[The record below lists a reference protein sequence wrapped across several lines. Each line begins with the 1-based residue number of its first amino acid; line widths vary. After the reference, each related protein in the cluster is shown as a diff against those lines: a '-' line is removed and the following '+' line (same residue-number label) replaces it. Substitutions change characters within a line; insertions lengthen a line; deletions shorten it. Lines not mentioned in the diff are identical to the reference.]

1 MINRLRAHWNNV
13 FRRDQ
18 LNHDLDE
25 ELRAYVELVTAE
37 KVRSGMSPDEAYRH
51 TRREMGGVDQVRQRV
66 RDVRPG
72 ALLESLARD
81 VRYGVRTLAKSP
93 AFSLV
98 VIATLALGIGANA
111 AIFSVIDAV
120 LLEPLPYFHP
130 GQLVFMSE
138 NEPKTGVSGA
148 GMSWP
153 AYTQVRNQ
161 NRSFSAIAG
170 LATHSLTLTG
180 YGEPAEVS
188 TVTVTADFFSLFGT
202 QPLLGRTLLAEDGK
216 ESAAPVVVCSENLWR
231 SRFGA
236 DPNIIGRA
244 VALDQ
249 RSFTVVGVM
258 PAGFQTPFVGRK
270 DQVWIPLVQDPL
282 FSGWRTRPQQTH
294 WLPTIARLRP
304 GVSITKAIAELQ
316 TIGAELA
323 QQLPTEGGWQPGIQ
337 PLQPVIVGDVKTPLL
352 VLQCAVSLV
361 FLIACVNIANLLLA
375 RAITR
380 SKEMAVRTALG
391 ASRRRIAA
399 QLLTESAFLGL
410 LGGVLGVL
418 LAWGSV
424 AALASIIPAGVPQLH
439 PIRVN
444 GSALGFALVLSLAA
458 SVVFG
463 LVPMLF
469 TSRSNPQANLRDGSR
484 AGEARGAIRAR
495 NFLATAEVTV
505 AMVLLT
511 GAGLL
516 LRSFNHLLTVS
527 PGFETEHLVKAEVSL
542 PRFQYAKPEQWRA
555 ITDELLM
562 RLQTQRGLEKSALA
576 VPLPILDDS
585 VNLSFIIAGNPPLP
599 PGKANMANY
608 VSASPGYFQV
618 MGVSLIRGRL
628 FSVDDRAMTPPVAL
642 ISEALARRYFP
653 DENPLGRH
661 LVFGFPPNGNVS
673 REIVGV
679 VADIHDVSLQKEPG
693 PMMYVPFA
701 QEPFWGAEIVVKS
714 GRSAAEVAAAIRA
727 ETHNIDPGLPVAKVE
742 TLPQAMNASL
752 AEPRFRTLL
761 LAIFGAIAL
770 VLAAVGIY
778 GVISYSVSRR
788 TREIGVRMALG
799 ASPASLRRLVLGE
812 SAKLALVG
820 LAVGIPAAL
829 VSARSLSSMLFSVTP
844 ADPLTFIGVA
854 LLLTLVALVAA
865 YFPARRAMRV
875 DPMMALRCE

>member
-1 MINRLRAHWNNV
+1 LINRFRVLWNCA
-13 FRRDQ
+13 FRKDQ

-25 ELRAYVELVTAE
+25 ELHAYVELVSAE
-37 KVRSGMSPDEAYRH
+37 KVRSGMSPDEAYRE

-72 ALLESLARD
+72 ALVEMLAQD
-81 VRYGVRTLAKSP
+81 VRYVLRTLAKNP

-98 VIATLALGIGANA
+98 VVSTLALGIGANA

-120 LLEPLPYFHP
+120 LLEPLPYLHP

-138 NEPKTGVSGA
+138 SEPKAGVSGA

-153 AYTQVRNQ
+153 TFTQLSDH

-180 YGEPAEVS
+180 NAEPAEVS
-188 TVTVTADFFSLFGT
+188 TVTVTADFFQLFGT
-202 QPLLGRTLLAEDGK
+202 RPLLGRGLLAEDGK
-216 ESAAPVVVCSENLWR
+216 ERAAPVVVLSENLWR
-231 SRFGA
+231 NRFGA
-236 DPNIIGRA
+236 DPKIVGRT

-249 RSFTVVGVM
+249 RSFTVAGVM

-270 DQVWIPLVQDPL
+270 EQIWIPLVQDPL
-282 FSGWRTRPQQTH
+282 FSGWRSRPQQTH
-294 WLPTIARLRP
+294 WLPALARLRP
-304 GVSITKAIAELQ
+304 GVSLAQAQAELQ

-323 QQLPTEGGWQPGIQ
+323 QQIPAESGWQPGIQ
-337 PLQPVIVGDVKTPLL
+337 PLRQLIVGDVKTPLL

-361 FLIACVNIANLLLA
+361 FLIACVNVANLLLA
-375 RAITR
+375 RATTR
-380 SKEMAVRTALG
+380 SKEMAVRIALG

-399 QLLTESAFLGL
+399 QLLTESAVLGL
-410 LGGVLGVL
+410 LGGVLGVI

-424 AALASIIPAGVPQLH
+424 SAFASAVPQEVPRLH
-439 PIRVN
+439 PIHVN
-444 GSALGFALVLSLAA
+444 GSVLVFAVVLSLAA
-458 SVVFG
+458 SLVFG
-463 LVPMLF
+463 LVPVF
-469 TSRSNPQANLRDGSR
+469 YTSRSDPQANLRDGSR
-484 AGEARGAIRAR
+484 AGEVPGAKRAR
-495 NFLATAEVTV
+495 NFLATAEVAL
-505 AMVLLT
+505 AMVLLS

-516 LRSFNHLLTVS
+516 LRSFDHLLKVS

-542 PRFQYAKPEQWRA
+542 PRYQYSKPEQWRA

-585 VNLSFIIAGNPPLP
+585 VNLPFSIAGNPPQP
-599 PGKANMANY
+599 QGKANMADY

-618 MGVSLIRGRL
+618 MGISLIRGRL
-628 FSVDDRAMTPPVAL
+628 FSVDDTAMTQPAAL

-653 DENPLGRH
+653 RENPLGRR

-679 VADIHDVSLQKEPG
+679 VADIHDVSLQKQPG

-714 GRSAAEVAAAIRA
+714 GLSAADVAAAIRA

-770 VLAAVGIY
+770 LLATVGIY

-812 SAKLALVG
+812 SAKLALLG
-820 LAVGIPAAL
+820 LAAGIPAAL
-829 VSARSLSSMLFSVTP
+829 ASARFLSNMLFSVTP
-844 ADPLTFIGVA
+844 ADPLTFIGVP
-854 LLLTLVALVAA
+854 LLLTIVALAA
-865 YFPARRAMRV
+865 GYLPARRAMRV
-875 DPMMALRCE
+875 NPMTALRCE

>member
-1 MINRLRAHWNNV
+1 LFNRLRAHWNNV

-25 ELRAYVELVTAE
+25 ELRAYVELVSAE
-37 KVRSGMSPDEAYRH
+37 KVRSGMSPDEAYRRA
-51 TRREMGGVDQVRQRV
+51 RREMGGVDQVIQRV
-66 RDVRPG
+66 RDVRAG
-72 ALLESLARD
+72 VLLERFAHD
-81 VRYGVRTLAKSP
+81 VRYGVRTLAKNP
-93 AFSLV
+93 VFSLV
-98 VIATLALGIGANA
+98 VIATLALGIGANV

-120 LLEPLPYFHP
+120 LLEPLPYIHP

-138 NEPKTGVSGA
+138 NEPKAGVSGA

-153 AYTQVRNQ
+153 AYIQLRDH

-180 YGEPAEVS
+180 NGEPTEVS
-188 TVTVTADFFSLFGT
+188 TVSVTADFFSLFGT
-202 QPLLGRTLLAEDGK
+202 QPLLGRALLAEDGN
-216 ESAAPVVVCSENLWR
+216 ESAAPVVVFSEHLWR

-236 DPNIIGRA
+236 DPNIVGRA

-249 RSFTVVGVM
+249 RSFTVAGVM

-270 DQVWIPLVQDPL
+270 DQIWIPLVQDPL

-294 WLPTIARLRP
+294 WLPMIARLRP
-304 GVSITKAIAELQ
+304 GVSIAGAMAELQ
-316 TIGAELA
+316 TVGAELA
-323 QQLPTEGGWQPGIQ
+323 QQLPAEVGWQPGIR
-337 PLQPVIVGDVKTPLL
+337 PLQQVIVGDVKKPLL

-375 RAITR
+375 RATTR

-399 QLLTESAFLGL
+399 QLLTESAVLGL
-410 LGGVLGVL
+410 LGGILGVL

-424 AALASIIPAGVPQLH
+424 AAFASTVPTGVPQLH

-444 GSALGFALVLSLAA
+444 GSVLGFALVLSLAA
-458 SVVFG
+458 SLLFG
-463 LVPMLF
+463 LVPMFF
-469 TSRSNPQANLRDGSR
+469 TSRSNPQASLRDGSR
-484 AGEARGAIRAR
+484 AGEARGAQRAR

-516 LRSFNHLLTVS
+516 LRSFDHLLTVN

-542 PRFQYAKPEQWRA
+542 PRYQYAKPEQWRA

-562 RLQTQRGLEKSALA
+562 RLQTRRGLEKSALA

-585 VNLSFIIAGNPPLP
+585 VNLPFIIAGNPPLP
-599 PGKANMANY
+599 QGKANMANY

-628 FSVDDRAMTPPVAL
+628 LSADDRALTPPVAL

-653 DENPLGRH
+653 NQNPLGRH

-727 ETHNIDPGLPVAKVE
+727 ETHNIDPGLPVTKVE
-742 TLPQAMNASL
+742 TLPQAISASL

-770 VLAAVGIY
+770 VLATVGIY

-788 TREIGVRMALG
+788 TREIGVRMAMG

-812 SAKLALVG
+812 SAKLALFG
-820 LAVGIPAAL
+820 LVAGIPVAL
-829 VSARSLSSMLFSVTP
+829 ASARFLSSMLFAVTP
-844 ADPLTFIGVA
+844 TDPLTFIGVA
-854 LLLTLVALVAA
+854 LLLTMVALAAA

-875 DPMMALRCE
+875 DPMTALRCE

>member
-1 MINRLRAHWNNV
+1 LFNRLRAHWNNV

-25 ELRAYVELVTAE
+25 ELRAYVELVSAE
-37 KVRSGMSPDEAYRH
+37 KVRSGMSPDEAYRRA
-51 TRREMGGVDQVRQRV
+51 RREMGGVDQVIQRV
-66 RDVRPG
+66 RDVRAG
-72 ALLESLARD
+72 VLLERFAHD
-81 VRYGVRTLAKSP
+81 VRYGVRTLAKNP
-93 AFSLV
+93 VFSLV
-98 VIATLALGIGANA
+98 VIATLALGIGANV

-120 LLEPLPYFHP
+120 LLEPLPYIHP

-138 NEPKTGVSGA
+138 NEPKAGVSGA

-153 AYTQVRNQ
+153 AYIQLRDH

-180 YGEPAEVS
+180 NGEPTEVS
-188 TVTVTADFFSLFGT
+188 TVSVTADFFSLFGT
-202 QPLLGRTLLAEDGK
+202 QPLLGRALLAEDGN
-216 ESAAPVVVCSENLWR
+216 ESAAPVVVFSEHLWR

-236 DPNIIGRA
+236 DPNIVGRA

-249 RSFTVVGVM
+249 RSFTVAGVM

-270 DQVWIPLVQDPL
+270 DQIWIPLVQDPL

-294 WLPTIARLRP
+294 WLPMIARLRP
-304 GVSITKAIAELQ
+304 GVSIAGAMAELQ
-316 TIGAELA
+316 TVGAELA
-323 QQLPTEGGWQPGIQ
+323 QQLPAEVGWQPGIR
-337 PLQPVIVGDVKTPLL
+337 PLQQVIVGDVKKPLL

-375 RAITR
+375 RATTR

-399 QLLTESAFLGL
+399 QLLTESAVLGL
-410 LGGVLGVL
+410 LGGILGVL

-424 AALASIIPAGVPQLH
+424 AAFASTVPTGVPQLH

-444 GSALGFALVLSLAA
+444 GSVLGFALVLSLAA
-458 SVVFG
+458 SLLFG
-463 LVPMLF
+463 LVPMFF
-469 TSRSNPQANLRDGSR
+469 TSRSNPQASLRDGSR
-484 AGEARGAIRAR
+484 AGEARGAQRAR

-516 LRSFNHLLTVS
+516 LRSFDHLLTVN

-542 PRFQYAKPEQWRA
+542 PRYQYAKPEQWRA

-562 RLQTQRGLEKSALA
+562 RLQTRRGLEKSALA

-585 VNLSFIIAGNPPLP
+585 VNLPFVIAGNPPLP
-599 PGKANMANY
+599 QGKANMANY

-628 FSVDDRAMTPPVAL
+628 LSADDRALTPPVAL

-653 DENPLGRH
+653 NQNPLGRH

-727 ETHNIDPGLPVAKVE
+727 ETHNIDPGLPVTKVE
-742 TLPQAMNASL
+742 TLPQAISASL

-770 VLAAVGIY
+770 VLATVGIY

-788 TREIGVRMALG
+788 TREIGVRMAMG

-812 SAKLALVG
+812 SAKLALFG
-820 LAVGIPAAL
+820 LVAGIPVAL
-829 VSARSLSSMLFSVTP
+829 ASARFLSSMLFAVTP
-844 ADPLTFIGVA
+844 TDPLTFIGVA
-854 LLLTLVALVAA
+854 LLLTMVALAAA

-875 DPMMALRCE
+875 DPMTALRCE

>member
-1 MINRLRAHWNNV
+1 MFNRLRAHWNNV
-13 FRRDQ
+13 LRKDQ

-25 ELRAYVELVTAE
+25 ELGAYVELVSAE

-51 TRREMGGVDQVRQRV
+51 ARREMGGVDQVRQRV
-66 RDVRPG
+66 RDVRAG
-72 ALLESLARD
+72 ALLESLAQD
-81 VRYGVRTLAKSP
+81 VRYGVRTLAKNP
-93 AFSLV
+93 VFSLV
-98 VIATLALGIGANA
+98 VIATLALGIGANV

-120 LLEPLPYFHP
+120 LLEPLPYIHP

-138 NEPKTGVSGA
+138 NEPKAGISGA

-153 AYTQVRNQ
+153 AYTQLRDHNP
-161 NRSFSAIAG
+161 SFSAIAG

-180 YGEPAEVS
+180 NGEPTEVS
-188 TVTVTADFFSLFGT
+188 TVSVTADFFSLFGT
-202 QPLLGRTLLAEDGK
+202 QPLLGRALLAEDGN
-216 ESAAPVVVCSENLWR
+216 ESAAPVVVFSEHLWR

-236 DPNIIGRA
+236 DPNIVGRA

-249 RSFTVVGVM
+249 RSFTVAGVM
-258 PAGFQTPFVGRK
+258 PAGFQTPFVDRK
-270 DQVWIPLVQDPL
+270 DQIWIPLVQDPL

-294 WLPTIARLRP
+294 WLPMIARLRP
-304 GVSITKAIAELQ
+304 GVSIARAMAELQ
-316 TIGAELA
+316 TIGTELA
-323 QQLPTEGGWQPGIQ
+323 QQLPAEVGWKPGIR
-337 PLQPVIVGDVKTPLL
+337 PLQQVIVGDVKKPLL

-375 RAITR
+375 RATTR
-380 SKEMAVRTALG
+380 SREMAVRTALG

-399 QLLTESAFLGL
+399 QLLTESAVLGL
-410 LGGVLGVL
+410 LGGILGVL

-424 AALASIIPAGVPQLH
+424 AAFTSTVPAGVPQLH

-444 GSALGFALVLSLAA
+444 GSVLGFALVLSLAA
-458 SVVFG
+458 SLLFG
-463 LVPMLF
+463 LVPMFF
-469 TSRSNPQANLRDGSR
+469 TSRSNPQTSLRDGSR
-484 AGEARGAIRAR
+484 AGEARGAQRAR

-505 AMVLLT
+505 AMVLLA

-516 LRSFNHLLTVS
+516 LRSFNHLLTVN

-542 PRFQYAKPEQWRA
+542 PRYQYAKPEQWRA
-555 ITDELLM
+555 ITDELLT
-562 RLQTQRGLEKSALA
+562 RLQTRRGLEKSALA

-585 VNLSFIIAGNPPLP
+585 VNLPFVIAGNPPLSQ
-599 PGKANMANY
+599 GKANMANY
-608 VSASPGYFQV
+608 VSASPGYYQV

-628 FSVDDRAMTPPVAL
+628 LSADDRALTPPVAL

-653 DENPLGRH
+653 NQNPLGRH
-661 LVFGFPPNGNVS
+661 LVFGFPPNGNIS

-727 ETHNIDPGLPVAKVE
+727 ETHNIDPSLPVTKVE
-742 TLPQAMNASL
+742 TLPQAISASL

-770 VLAAVGIY
+770 LLAAVGIY

-799 ASPASLRRLVLGE
+799 ASPANLRRLVLG
-812 SAKLALVG
+812 AG
-820 LAVGIPAAL
+820 
-829 VSARSLSSMLFSVTP
+829 
-844 ADPLTFIGVA
+844 
-854 LLLTLVALVAA
+854 
-865 YFPARRAMRV
+865 Y
-875 DPMMALRCE
+875 